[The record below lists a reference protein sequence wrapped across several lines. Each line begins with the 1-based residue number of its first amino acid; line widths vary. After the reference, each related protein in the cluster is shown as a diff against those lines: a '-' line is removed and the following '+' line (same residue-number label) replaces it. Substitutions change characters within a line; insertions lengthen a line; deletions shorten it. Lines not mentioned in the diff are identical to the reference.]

1 MYNSSMRSK
10 FKNDPLMSRVLR
22 SSAHLFTSNTISL
35 GLNVLMTA
43 LVFRLLG
50 AAGSGLIALVMGYA
64 STVNSLL
71 SFRMSELVVRYGGEH
86 LEKGEEEKAS
96 ALIKAAGLTEAA
108 VSVLAFLAVLISSV
122 WASRIF
128 TGETNSALLFIAF
141 AVGLL
146 ANFNTE
152 TSTGILQV
160 TGKIRYQG
168 TINLIQ
174 SVLSLGIVA
183 AAFFLPN
190 QTWVVLLAYLTGKV
204 VLGLGLFLTAQNQLA
219 QKLGAHRAWHR
230 GPLMPFSESR
240 ALIRFAVSSN
250 ISATIIKVFR
260 ESEPLWVGYF
270 LSTEAVG
277 YYKAAYSL
285 VSFLSVP
292 ADPLI
297 AATYPEIN
305 RLIVQKAWASLRS
318 FLRKVTALAFAVN
331 AAAALGFI
339 FLGQFALILFT
350 GHREFVA
357 AYPTLLALF
366 VGLAFNYTLFWNRP
380 LLLALG
386 LPDFPIWVTLVVG
399 LIKVA
404 LAFWLVPQY
413 GILAAGGLLSFYYIA
428 SVGVMA
434 VRGVREIGQQEN
446 FEPQRHEDAKTQS

>member
-1 MYNSSMRSK
+1 MN
-10 FKNDPLMSRVLR
+10 RVLR

-35 GLNVLMTA
+35 GLSVVMGA
-43 LVFRLLG
+43 LAIRLLG
-50 AAGSGLIALVMGYA
+50 AAGLGLITLVMGYA

-71 SFRMSELVVRYGGEH
+71 SFRMSELVVRYGGEY
-86 LEKGEEEKAS
+86 LEKGEKHKAA
-96 ALIKAAGLTEAA
+96 ALIKAAALTETL
-108 VSVLAFLAVLISSV
+108 VSVLAFLVVLASAG
-122 WASRIF
+122 WASQAIAK
-128 TGETNSALLFIAF
+128 TPDTAALFIVF

-174 SVLSLGIVA
+174 SIVSLGIVV

-190 QTWVVLLAYLTGKV
+190 TLWVVLSAYLAGKV
-204 VLGLGLFLTAQNQLA
+204 ILGLGLFMTAQFQLRRE
-219 QKLGAHRAWHR
+219 LGADWWRAPLTPFAQSR
-230 GPLMPFSESR
+230 G
-240 ALIRFAVSSN
+240 LIRFAISSN
-250 ISATIIKVFR
+250 ISATLIKVFR

-277 YYKAAYSL
+277 YYKAAYTL

-305 RLIVQKAWASLRS
+305 RLVVQKAWPSLRS
-318 FLRKVTALAFAVN
+318 FLRRITSLAFAVN

-339 FLGQFALILFT
+339 FLGQFVLMLYT
-350 GHREFVA
+350 GHAEFVA

-380 LLLALG
+380 LLLSLG
-386 LPDFPIWVTLVVG
+386 LPDFPIGVTLTVG
-399 LIKVA
+399 LVKVA
-404 LAFWLVPQY
+404 LAFWLIPRY
-413 GILAAGGLLSFYYIA
+413 GILAAGALLSFYYIA
-428 SVGVMA
+428 SVGIMA
-434 VRGVREIGQQEN
+434 LRGIKEI
-446 FEPQRHEDAKTQS
+446 R